1 MKFKSSNAINQRI
14 ERITTEHLV
23 VGIDIAKEKH
33 VARAVNYRGIERGKS
48 LSFNNDHWGFEILQ
62 ILGTKIAARERVFLS
77 HYWS

>member
-33 VARAVNYRGIERGKS
+33 VAR
-48 LSFNNDHWGFEILQ
+48 
-62 ILGTKIAARERVFLS
+62 
-77 HYWS
+77 